1 MLKRLFST
9 YNEYSNNKEHKI
21 FNICGIKFKFRKK
34 YLCFKNNNN
43 LFDYKSDIIECEK
56 YWIEKFIGELSKIDF
71 FQEYKKLIKGLDEES
86 IDTIN
91 TVLKR
96 IRAYQYDQKIFYN
109 EEEKNDFIQNGK
121 FQNKI
126 LKINDNCYAY
136 QNYFLPLNHFEYDV
150 FAERLFLRYINNHK
164 KLKEKDIIDA
174 GACSGD
180 SALILSELTNKN
192 VYAFEPVSS
201 NYDNMLK
208 TIELNDVKNIIPEK
222 KGLSSEIKTEDIY
235 IFENASSL
243 KYNPSNTNNVE
254 NIEITT
260 IDDYVKQNNLKVG
273 LIKSDIEGME
283 MELLKGANETIKQF
297 KPTLL
302 ISIYHSANDFFKIKE
317 YIANLNLGY
326 KIKIMKPKNG
336 YILVGT
342 MLIAQ
347 CSE

>member
-1 MLKRLFST
+1 MLKSLFSI
-9 YNEYSNNKEHKI
+9 YNDYSNNKKHKV

-34 YLCFKNNNN
+34 YVVCENNNVVDFRCDI
-43 LFDYKSDIIECEK
+43 FDCEK
-56 YWIEKFIGELSKIDF
+56 YWIEKFIDELSKTDF
-71 FQEYKKLIKGLDEES
+71 FQEYKKLIEKLDDES
-86 IDTIN
+86 IETVN

-96 IRAYQYDQKIFYN
+96 IRAYQDNQKIFYN
-109 EEEKNDFIQNGK
+109 EDEKANFNQNGN
-121 FQNKI
+121 FQHKI
-126 LKINDNCYAY
+126 LKINDNCYAHK
-136 QNYFLPLNHFEYDV
+136 NYFLPLNHFEYDV
-150 FAERLFLRYINNHK
+150 FYEKLFTHK
-164 KLKEKDIIDA
+164 LENKEKIKNLDIIDA

-180 SALILSELTNKN
+180 SALILSELTDRN

-201 NYDNMLK
+201 NYENMLK

-222 KGLSSEIKTEDIY
+222 KGLASEIKTENIY

-260 IDDYVKQNNLKVG
+260 IDDYVKQNNLQVG

-347 CSE
+347 CIE

>member
-1 MLKRLFST
+1 MLKSLFSI
-9 YNEYSNNKEHKI
+9 YNDYSNNKKHKV

-34 YLCFKNNNN
+34 YVVCKNNNVVDFWCDI
-43 LFDYKSDIIECEK
+43 FDCEK
-56 YWIEKFIGELSKIDF
+56 YWIEKFIDELSKTDF
-71 FQEYKKLIKGLDEES
+71 FQEYKKLI
-86 IDTIN
+86 
-91 TVLKR
+91 
-96 IRAYQYDQKIFYN
+96 
-109 EEEKNDFIQNGK
+109 EK
-121 FQNKI
+121 
-126 LKINDNCYAY
+126 
-136 QNYFLPLNHFEYDV
+136 
-150 FAERLFLRYINNHK
+150 LFTR
-164 KLKEKDIIDA
+164 KLENKEKIKSLDIIDA

-180 SALILSELTNKN
+180 SALILSELTEKN

-201 NYDNMLK
+201 NYENMLK
-208 TIELNDVKNIIPEK
+208 TIELDDVKNIIPEK
-222 KGLSSEIKTEDIY
+222 KGLSSEVKTENIY
-235 IFENASSL
+235 IFEKASSL

-260 IDDYVKQNNLKVG
+260 IDDYVKQNNLQVG

-326 KIKIMKPKNG
+326 KIKIIKPKNG

-347 CSE
+347 CIE